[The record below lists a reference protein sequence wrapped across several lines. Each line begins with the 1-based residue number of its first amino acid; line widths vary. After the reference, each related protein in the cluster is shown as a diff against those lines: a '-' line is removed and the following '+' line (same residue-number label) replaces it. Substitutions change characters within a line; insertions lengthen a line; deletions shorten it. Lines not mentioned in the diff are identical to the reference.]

1 VVTALLFGLPPA
13 LRASSVDLSE
23 TMKQGTRSVSAARGG
38 ARVRR
43 TLVVAE
49 IALALMLL
57 IGAGLLVA
65 SFRRLSHI
73 DGGFDGEGVLTARI
87 TLPQA
92 KYPQPALAR
101 AFYGDLLE
109 RTRALPGV
117 KGVAYTTSLPLSSLV
132 NGANIRIE
140 GRPPMPDL
148 DQKEVRRSV
157 VSPGYF
163 STLGIRLLGGR
174 AFTDQDRGDTVN
186 LVVINE
192 TMKKLHFLDE
202 DPVGR
207 RMQWGCVAPTC
218 PWMTVIGVVGDIK
231 QDALDEET
239 RPEVYTTYLQQ
250 PRLALSM
257 AIRTEGDP
265 LAIAP
270 MLRTTLRSIDPDI
283 PLSSVAT
290 MDQLAAESV
299 ATRRF
304 NTLLLGIFSSL
315 ALALA
320 IVGIYGVMSYSV
332 SQRRQEVGIRMALG
346 AQSGQVTR
354 LVLGEA
360 MTLAGIGIAIG
371 IALSL
376 GMTRL
381 LGSLLFEVS
390 ATDLTTFS
398 ATALLLGGVA
408 LAASYIPAR
417 RAATV
422 DPLVALRSD

>member
-1 VVTALLFGLPPA
+1 
-13 LRASSVDLSE
+13 
-23 TMKQGTRSVSAARGG
+23 
-38 ARVRR
+38 
-43 TLVVAE
+43 
-49 IALALMLL
+49 
-57 IGAGLLVA
+57 
-65 SFRRLSHI
+65 
-73 DGGFDGEGVLTARI
+73 
-87 TLPQA
+87 
-92 KYPQPALAR
+92 
-101 AFYGDLLE
+101 
-109 RTRALPGV
+109 
-117 KGVAYTTSLPLSSLV
+117 
-132 NGANIRIE
+132 
-140 GRPPMPDL
+140 
-148 DQKEVRRSV
+148 
-157 VSPGYF
+157 
-163 STLGIRLLGGR
+163 
-174 AFTDQDRGDTVN
+174 
-186 LVVINE
+186 
-192 TMKKLHFLDE
+192 
-202 DPVGR
+202 
-207 RMQWGCVAPTC
+207 
-218 PWMTVIGVVGDIK
+218 
-231 QDALDEET
+231 
-239 RPEVYTTYLQQ
+239 
-250 PRLALSM
+250 
-257 AIRTEGDP
+257 
-265 LAIAP
+265 
-270 MLRTTLRSIDPDI
+270 
-283 PLSSVAT
+283 

-408 LAASYIPAR
+408 LAASYNPAR